1 MANKKISD
9 LNSFSTVATGDM
21 LIALDVSDTTQSLLG
36 STKKISVGDILT
48 SPTPIGFTTPSTGRF
63 SALTVN
69 GYTTCYDLITVQSA
83 INGIGILV
91 DAAQV
96 APNTYSPMLFR
107 YATAT
112 VGSVV
117 CGPSAT
123 TFNTSSDYRLK
134 DNQAPLSGSGAF
146 IDALKPTVW
155 NWKLDGTRG
164 CGFIAHE
171 FADVSPGSVSGIKDG
186 IDYQSMQASSSEVI
200 ANLVAEIQDLR
211 KRLSLAN
218 L

>member
-9 LNSFSTVATGDM
+9 LDPLTVAATGDL
-21 LIALDVSDTTQSLLG
+21 LIALDVSDTAQSLLG
-36 STKKISVGDILT
+36 STKKITVGNIFA
-48 SPTPIGFTTPSTGRF
+48 SPTPIGSTTQSTGQF

-69 GYTTCYDLITVQSA
+69 GFTTCSDLITVQSA
-83 INGIGILV
+83 INGVGILV
-91 DAAQV
+91 DASQV
-96 APNTYSPMLFR
+96 SPNTYSPMLFR
-107 YATAT
+107 YATT
-112 VGSVV
+112 PVGSVV
-117 CGPSAT
+117 CGPTAT

-200 ANLVAEIQDLR
+200 ANLVAEIQDIR

>member
-1 MANKKISD
+1 MPNKKITD
-9 LNSFSTVATGDM
+9 LDPLTVAATGDL
-21 LIALDVSDTTQSLLG
+21 LIALDVSDTAQSVLG
-36 STKKISVGDILT
+36 STKKISVGNIFA
-48 SPTPIGFTTPSTGRF
+48 SPTPIGSTTQSTGQF

-69 GYTTCYDLITVQSA
+69 GFTTCNDLITVQSSV
-83 INGIGILV
+83 NGSGILV
-91 DAAQV
+91 NAAQV
-96 APNTYSPMLFR
+96 IPDTYSPMLLR
-107 YATAT
+107 YANVT
-112 VGSVV
+112 VGSIV
-117 CGPSAT
+117 CGPSVT
-123 TFNTSSDYRLK
+123 TFNTTSDYRLK

-146 IDALKPTVW
+146 IDALKPTTW